1 MKKMKFILIMVIW
14 SSAIA
19 TKASNIEVF
28 SPDKRIKVEL
38 FLKEKIYYSVLF
50 DNERIVDAS
59 PLSMKIDNYMI
70 GSQPVLKNSD
80 TKNVNEKI
88 QTVYGSRKEIVD
100 NYNEITLNL
109 AGDYSVQFRAYNT
122 GVAYRYVTNLKEK
135 SVKVYS
141 EEVAF
146 RFKFGISAWLYDEA
160 SYETNFKKETFDFF
174 SENKLTDRKIFLP
187 AIVQASPKV
196 KILITEAGLYDYPSL
211 FLHRGDDFEEYLLGQ
226 FEKYALTT
234 KTGGFSNYSEV
245 VDKEADY
252 IAATEGIR
260 EYPWRLMMISDND
273 ATFADCDLVYQLSK
287 PCALKETD
295 WIKPGKVSWEWW
307 ADYVVEGKDFKGGVN
322 TETYLYHVDFAAK
335 YHLEYI
341 LIDWMWTDKH
351 DLTLINP
358 DVDLKKI
365 IDYGKAKGVRVI
377 LWCPGHTLHKQLD
390 KALNLFASYGAAG
403 VKADFFGR
411 EDQTGIKMYEDIAKA
426 TAEYKMLIDFHGSAK
441 PTGLSRTYPNVI
453 NYEAVAGNEWN
464 KLSMDKCT
472 TKHKVMLPFT
482 RGAVGPMDFTPGGM
496 RNVLTKHTRRFTLPE
511 VHGTRA
517 NEMALYVLYNEPLKM
532 LCDAPSVYEGEPEVT
547 GFIAKIPT
555 VWDETKVLEA
565 KFGEYIVT
573 ARKTGN
579 TWYVAGITDET
590 SREINIDL
598 SFLDEGNYTAEIL
611 RDGANS
617 EHVGI
622 DYKLEKKQLSGSSK
636 LIIQMSTAGGFV
648 MSLTK

>member
-1 MKKMKFILIMVIW
+1 MKNLKIILLSFILLA
-14 SSAIA
+14 SSGIR
-19 TKASNIEVF
+19 ASNLEIY
-28 SPDKRIKVEL
+28 SPDKRIKVEV
-38 FLKEKIYYSVLF
+38 FLREKVYYSVLF
-50 DNERIVDAS
+50 DNERIVDPS
-59 PLSMKIDNYMI
+59 PISMKVDSYLL
-70 GSQPVLKNSD
+70 GEKPDLKKSNMVTVD
-80 TKNVNEKI
+80 QQIK
-88 QTVYGSRKEIVD
+88 TVYGSRKEIRD
-100 NYNEITLNL
+100 NYNELTLDL
-109 AGDYSVQFRAYNT
+109 TGDYSIQFRAYDN
-122 GVAYRYVTNLKEK
+122 GAAYRFVTRLKEK
-135 SVKVYS
+135 TVKVYD

-146 RFKFGISAWLYDEA
+146 RFKFGISAWLYDDA
-160 SYETNFKKETFDFF
+160 SYETNFKKESFDFF
-174 SENKLTDRKIFLP
+174 SETKLTDRKIFLP

-252 IAATEGIR
+252 IAATEGTR
-260 EYPWRLMMISDND
+260 EYPWRLMMISDKD

-307 ADYVVEGKDFKGGVN
+307 DDYVVEGQDFKGGVN
-322 TETYLYHVDFAAK
+322 TDTYLYHIDFAAK

-341 LIDWMWTDKH
+341 LIDWLWTDKY
-351 DLTLINP
+351 DLTLFNP
-358 DVDLKKI
+358 DVDLKRI
-365 IDYGKAKGVRVI
+365 IDYGKGKSVRVL
-377 LWCPGHTLHKQLD
+377 LWCPGHTLYSQLD
-390 KALNLFASYGAAG
+390 QALDLFASYGAAG

-426 TAEYKMLIDFHGSAK
+426 TAARKMLIDFHGSAK

-464 KLSMDKCT
+464 KLSIDKCT
-472 TKHKVMLPFT
+472 SKHKVMLPFT

-496 RNVLTKHTRRFTLPE
+496 RNVLTKHVCRFTLPE

-517 NEMALYVLYNEPLKM
+517 NEMALFVLYNEPLKM
-532 LCDAPSVYEGEPEVT
+532 LCDAPSVYEREPEVT

-555 VWDETKVLEA
+555 VWDDTKVLEA

-598 SFLDEGNYTAEIL
+598 SFLGEGTFTAEII

-617 EHVGI
+617 AHVGI
-622 DYKLEKKQLSGSSK
+622 DYKMEKKQIRKDSK
-636 LIIQMSTAGGFV
+636 LVIPMAGAGGFV
-648 MSLTK
+648 LSINK